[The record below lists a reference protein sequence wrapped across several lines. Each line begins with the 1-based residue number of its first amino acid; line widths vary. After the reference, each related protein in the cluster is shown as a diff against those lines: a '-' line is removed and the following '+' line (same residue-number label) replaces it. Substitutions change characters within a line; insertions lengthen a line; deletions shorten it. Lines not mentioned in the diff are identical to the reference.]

1 VTGRREIISTEGA
14 FHGRTYGS
22 LSATGI
28 DQYREY
34 LNTPVPCHKVLA
46 AESVVDSVS
55 EETAGVIME
64 PIQSMGG
71 VIEID
76 AGLLQQIERAC
87 RSKGALLIFDEV
99 QTGVG
104 RTGSFLYSRQV
115 DVLPDI
121 TTLAKG
127 VGSGYSTGAVLTSEA
142 VARKVS
148 HGDLGSTFGGSPL
161 SCAAIQ
167 ATLDVIESENLVEK
181 AASVGDYLKEK
192 LLRFERVEEV
202 RGKGLLLGLKFRSEP
217 AKEVQ
222 QALLDRRVLTGG
234 SSDPQVLRLM
244 PALILGRNE
253 ADLFLETLEAIW
265 E

>member
-1 VTGRREIISTEGA
+1 
-14 FHGRTYGS
+14 
-22 LSATGI
+22 
-28 DQYREY
+28 
-34 LNTPVPCHKVLA
+34 
-46 AESVVDSVS
+46 
-55 EETAGVIME
+55 ME

-167 ATLDVIESENLVEK
+167 ATLDVIESENLVEN

-202 RGKGLLLGLKFRSEP
+202 RGRGLLLGLKFRSEP